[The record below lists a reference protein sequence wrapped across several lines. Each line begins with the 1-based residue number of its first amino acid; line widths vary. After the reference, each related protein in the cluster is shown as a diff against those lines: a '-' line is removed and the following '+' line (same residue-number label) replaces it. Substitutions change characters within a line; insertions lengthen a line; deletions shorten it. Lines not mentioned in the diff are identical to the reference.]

1 MDTTRQ
7 TICIKEL
14 KELKRDAQEMQK
26 KGLPFM
32 MASVVIWTLILS
44 VRLMNLEITRANLLT
59 FMGFVSF
66 FCKLKG

>member
-26 KGLPFM
+26 KGLPSFL
-32 MASVVIWTLILS
+32 SIILS
-44 VRLMNLEITRANLLT
+44 
-59 FMGFVSF
+59 
-66 FCKLKG
+66 